1 MYKLNKKYSKVIVN
15 VYKTVNIIKIYQKAY
30 EMRLERRLETTGKD
44 VIGSFHCQRI
54 SRINTILKG
63 SRKNNYGTKTKEK

>member
-1 MYKLNKKYSKVIVN
+1 MHDVL
-15 VYKTVNIIKIYQKAY
+15 II
-30 EMRLERRLETTGKD
+30 GSG